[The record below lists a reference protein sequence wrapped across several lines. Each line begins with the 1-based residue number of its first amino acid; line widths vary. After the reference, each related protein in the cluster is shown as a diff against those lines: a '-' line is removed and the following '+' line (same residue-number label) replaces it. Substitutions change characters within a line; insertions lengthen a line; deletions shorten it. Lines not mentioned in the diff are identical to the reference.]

1 MNERPEWV
9 KAVHDD
15 ASETMR
21 KVADWL
27 LDKAEVISAEESSAS
42 DHGVIYIPIIVMAAV
57 RRGSLIGSLCQFG
70 TKSSSD
76 SVAQLLRF
84 TAEHLDGK
92 AIDGQFIAERGVIKN
107 DS

>member
-27 LDKAEVISAEESSAS
+27 LDKAEVISAEESRVS
-42 DHGVIYIPIIVMAAV
+42 DGVIYIPIIVMAA
-57 RRGSLIGSLCQFG
+57 GP
-70 TKSSSD
+70 
-76 SVAQLLRF
+76 
-84 TAEHLDGK
+84 
-92 AIDGQFIAERGVIKN
+92 
-107 DS
+107 

>member
-21 KVADWL
+21 KVSDWL
-27 LDKAEVISAEESSAS
+27 LDKAEVISTEESRVS
-42 DHGVIYIPIIVMAAV
+42 DGVIYIPIIVMAAV
-57 RRGSLIGSLCQFG
+57 HEGSLIGSLCQFG
-70 TKSSSD
+70 TKSSSE

-92 AIDGQFIAERGVIKN
+92 AIDGQFVAARGIIKN

>member
-27 LDKAEVISAEESSAS
+27 LDKAEVISAEESRVS
-42 DHGVIYIPIIVMAAV
+42 DGVIYIPIIVMAAV
-57 RRGSLIGSLCQFG
+57 HEGSLIGSLCQFG
-70 TKSSSD
+70 TKSSSE

-92 AIDGQFIAERGVIKN
+92 AIDGQFVAERGIIKN

>member
-21 KVADWL
+21 KVSDWL
-27 LDKAEVISAEESSAS
+27 LDKAEVISTEESRVS
-42 DHGVIYIPIIVMAAV
+42 DGVIYIPIIVMAAV
-57 RRGSLIGSLCQFG
+57 HEGSLIGSLCQFG
-70 TKSSSD
+70 TKSSSE

-92 AIDGQFIAERGVIKN
+92 AIDGQFVAERGIIKN

>member
-21 KVADWL
+21 KVSDWL
-27 LDKAEVISAEESSAS
+27 LDKAEVISTEESRVS
-42 DHGVIYIPIIVMAAV
+42 DGVIYIPIIVMAAV
-57 RRGSLIGSLCQFG
+57 HEGSLIGSLCQFG
-70 TKSSSD
+70 TKSSSE

-92 AIDGQFIAERGVIKN
+92 AIDGQFVAERGIIKN
-107 DS
+107 NS